1 MSNLFTTIKQPILSR
16 LERELDPRLGY
27 HNLLHTLD
35 VMKQTEIIAKQEG
48 INDKHELL
56 LLNTAAAYHDSGF
69 LLVYKG
75 HEEKSCEIATEDL
88 KNVFKEEDIKKICG
102 MIRATKI
109 PQSPNTLLE
118 QIICDADLDY
128 LGRND
133 FEPISRNLYDEFIS
147 FKIIPEDVIWDHI
160 QIRFFES
167 HQYFTKTAIEK
178 RNKIK
183 MKHLAILK
191 ERSNWKN
198 E

>member
-88 KNVFKEEDIKKICG
+88 KNVFSEDDIKKICG